1 MKKTLIITSLI
12 FTIFATSCS
21 TRKVNKTEAK
31 ENTEI
36 TQTVKEETKTDITEN
51 TKIIDTSTTD
61 EIEIIPIDNTKPI
74 IYNGKKVYNAKIRHK
89 KQKNNI
95 TTNKEK
101 KVAKN
106 ENKEVKTDIAIN
118 KEESN
123 KQTERGFNWL
133 WLLFIL
139 FLILLAWW
147 KWKKYFR

>member
-1 MKKTLIITSLI
+1 MKKTLITLSALLLI
-12 FTIFATSCS
+12 GCS
-21 TRKVNKTEAK
+21 ARKVNKTEAK

-36 TQTVKEETKTDITEN
+36 TQTVKEESKTDITEN
-51 TKIIDTSTTD
+51 TEVIDTSTTD
-61 EIEIIPIDNTKPI
+61 EIELIPIDNTQPI

-106 ENKEVKTDIAIN
+106 ENREVKTDIETN
-118 KEESN
+118 KKEFN
-123 KQTERGFNWL
+123 KQTEKQSSFNWL
-133 WLLFIL
+133 WILFIL